1 MLLLDG
7 KLIAKKVE
15 EELIEETKQLSEKGI
30 TPKLVTIS
38 TVKDESSYSYIKS
51 QMKVAKRIGIDFEL
65 LEVKADNVFEI
76 LSSLNQSKDVHGI
89 MIAHPV
95 DKTLDELRVLKSINP
110 EKDVEGRTPENL
122 GKLML
127 GKPSFLPCTAE
138 AVVRILTEYSID
150 TKGKNITIVG
160 RSTTVGKPLS
170 MILLLKNYNATV
182 TICHTGTV
190 DLKQHTRN
198 ADILVVA
205 TGKAMLINSTHV
217 KKGAVVVDVGINF
230 VDGKLVGDVDFD
242 DVKETVNAITPV
254 PGGVGPVTTV
264 LLMKNVVDS
273 AKRIAED
280 EV

>member
-51 QMKVAKRIGIDFEL
+51 QMKVAKRIGINFEL

-217 KKGAVVVDVGINF
+217 KEGAVVVDVGINF

>member
-217 KKGAVVVDVGINF
+217 KEGAVVVDVGINF

>member
-51 QMKVAKRIGIDFEL
+51 QMKVAKRIGINFEL

>member
-1 MLLLDG
+1 MVLLDG
-7 KLIAKKVE
+7 KPVAGK
-15 EELIEETKQLSEKGI
+15 IEEKLREEIEHLSQKGI
-30 TPKLVTIS
+30 IPKLVTIS

-51 QMKVAKRIGIDFEL
+51 QMKIAKRIGIDFEL
-65 LEVKADNVFEI
+65 LEIKARDVFEV
-76 LSSLNQSKDVHGI
+76 LSTLNQNKDVHGI
-89 MIAHPV
+89 MISHPV
-95 DKTLDELRVLKSINP
+95 DKTLDELKVLRAINP

-138 AVVRILTEYSID
+138 AVVKILNEYSID

-182 TICHTGTV
+182 TVCHTGTI
-190 DLKQHTRN
+190 DLKQHTKN

-205 TGKAMLINSTHV
+205 AGKAKLINSDHV
-217 KKGAVVVDVGINF
+217 KQGAVVVDVGINF

-254 PGGVGPVTTV
+254 PGGVGPVTTI
-264 LLMKNVVDS
+264 LLMKNVVES
-273 AKRIAED
+273 AKRIVED
-280 EV
+280 ED